1 MRKTFSKPG
10 AMQRILP
17 AVTIAA
23 MLASCGGQDPGPDPA
38 PPQDE
43 AAFLADAAA
52 MLPADE
58 TQDAPRADPAPAAK
72 SGSDAPD

>member
-1 MRKTFSKPG
+1 MR
-10 AMQRILP
+10 RILP

-23 MLASCGGQDPGPDPA
+23 MLASCGGQDTTPDPA

-58 TQDAPRADPAPAAK
+58 TQDAPPADPASADET
-72 SGSDAPD
+72 GLDAPD